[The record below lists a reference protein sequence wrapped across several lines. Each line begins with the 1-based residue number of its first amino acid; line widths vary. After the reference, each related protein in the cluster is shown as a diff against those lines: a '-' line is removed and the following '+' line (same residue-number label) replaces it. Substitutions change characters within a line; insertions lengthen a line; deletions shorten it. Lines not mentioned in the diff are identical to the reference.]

1 VTIRGKLY
9 TAIVLT
15 VLGPVATTA
24 VALHG
29 MGELGD
35 RFDEVQQRADAEA
48 VARELKFLVTDVNGW
63 QTAYGYA
70 GDDVPQRDQLRRTY
84 LRAERELADELDVAS
99 DTFVEPRGRELL
111 AELDRQ
117 FERFKE
123 LDAIAWGALQA
134 GDFQRTKQI
143 LLGPEIRQFREMAAT
158 ADELAAYETDQ
169 AEATDAEFDDARD
182 DARRRLIA
190 VALGAGVV
198 IVLLLFAA
206 NDIARMA
213 LEGERSVRGR
223 GTRESPGGD
232 AE

>member
-1 VTIRGKLY
+1 MTIRGKLY

-143 LLGPEIRQFREMAAT
+143 LLGPELEIFEET
-158 ADELAAYETDQ
+158 AGTAERLAAYETQQ
-169 AEATDAEFDDARD
+169 AGATEAAFDDAQD
-182 DARRRLIA
+182 DVRRRLVA

-198 IVLLLFAA
+198 IVLLLLTAS
-206 NDIARMA
+206 DLARMA
-213 LEGERSVRGR
+213 LEGERQRR
-223 GTRESPGGD
+223 APQ
-232 AE
+232 A

>member
-9 TAIVLT
+9 AAIVLT

-35 RFDEVQQRADAEA
+35 RFDEVQSRAADEG
-48 VARELKFLVTDVNGW
+48 VARELKFRVTDVNGW

-70 GDDVPQRDQLRRTY
+70 GDDTAKRDEMRRRY
-84 LRAERELADELDVAS
+84 LHAERELAEELEVAAS
-99 DTFVEPRGRELL
+99 ALGDPSEQDMLRRLEREF
-111 AELDRQ
+111 EQ
-117 FERFKE
+117 FTR
-123 LDAIAWGALQA
+123 LDAVAWRALRE
-134 GDFQRTKQI
+134 GDGERTRQ
-143 LLGPEIRQFREMAAT
+143 LFLGPEIRHFEAMAAL
-158 ADELAAYETDQ
+158 AEELAAYEDERAT
-169 AEATDAEFDDARD
+169 ATDAEFDDARD

-190 VALGAGVV
+190 VALGAGIV

-223 GTRESPGGD
+223 RPRESRSGGD
-232 AE
+232 E

>member
-1 VTIRGKLY
+1 
-9 TAIVLT
+9 
-15 VLGPVATTA
+15 
-24 VALHG
+24 
-29 MGELGD
+29 
-35 RFDEVQQRADAEA
+35 
-48 VARELKFLVTDVNGW
+48 
-63 QTAYGYA
+63 
-70 GDDVPQRDQLRRTY
+70 
-84 LRAERELADELDVAS
+84 
-99 DTFVEPRGRELL
+99 
-111 AELDRQ
+111 
-117 FERFKE
+117 
-123 LDAIAWGALQA
+123 
-134 GDFQRTKQI
+134 
-143 LLGPEIRQFREMAAT
+143 MAAT
-158 ADELAAYETDQ
+158 ADELATYETDQ

>member
-1 VTIRGKLY
+1 
-9 TAIVLT
+9 
-15 VLGPVATTA
+15 
-24 VALHG
+24 

-35 RFDEVQQRADAEA
+35 RFDQVQQQADAEA
-48 VARELKFLVTDVNGW
+48 VARELKFRVTDLNGW

-70 GDDVPQRDQLRRTY
+70 GDDLRRRDEMRRTY
-84 LRAERELADELDVAS
+84 LRAERDLAEELEVAS
-99 DTFVEPRGRELL
+99 STFTDPREEELL
-111 AELDRQ
+111 GQLERE

-134 GDFQRTKQI
+134 GDSERTRQI
-143 LLGPEIRQFREMAAT
+143 LLGPEIRQFRAMAAT
-158 ADELAAYETDQ
+158 ADQLAAYETER
-169 AEATDAEFDDARD
+169 AETTDIEFDDARD

-190 VALGAGVV
+190 VALGAGIV

-223 GTRESPGGD
+223 GSREPPGGD
-232 AE
+232 TE